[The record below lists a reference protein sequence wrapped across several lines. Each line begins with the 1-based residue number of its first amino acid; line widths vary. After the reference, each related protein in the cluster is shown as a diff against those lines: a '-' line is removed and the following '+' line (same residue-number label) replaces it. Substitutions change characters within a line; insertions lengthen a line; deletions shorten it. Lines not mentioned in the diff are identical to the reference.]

1 MRKFGK
7 LYGATFLVM
16 LLSLTSACAQ
26 LPKSGDVKIGPNVE
40 SGLETDYLYYSPS
53 GPSNDATQ
61 EDILLGFINAGTGP
75 QNDYEVA
82 RSYLTKSFNAEWNPN
97 QEVLI
102 QDGKP
107 TVTLTD
113 NNSATVI
120 VPISAKINENGQYE
134 SLPAGST
141 RSMQIAFAEE
151 SGNWRIANAPNLTM
165 VIRPVFDV
173 VFKAYAVYF
182 FDNQQEHLVPDV
194 RWFPSRASTS
204 TRLVNALLSGP
215 SAWLEDAVKNSIPSG
230 TRLTLSSVT
239 VADGIASVDL
249 SSRALR
255 ATALNKKLLQVQI
268 RETLLQLSSV
278 YSVRVTI
285 ERGVLEEPSWS
296 NSNNQL
302 QVAMPVALLPEGLVR
317 LGATRTIKI
326 ENATTFV
333 QQVNATSF
341 GLNSEEKVFALSGP
355 GGIYLAK
362 LNRPTEAPLMLATG
376 FDYLPPVV
384 DADGYTWAVPRSGK
398 KPILV
403 YDESGKIQSFSSGW
417 LIGSD
422 RLSFSISPEG
432 SRVLAVTGTRAS
444 SQVRVAAIIRN
455 DSGMPIGVGAPIQPS
470 KAKTAYSGTWLDS
483 IQIGLLESQIS
494 NYIQPV
500 IAMIGGASKT
510 LPTFTNGSVIV
521 GSGQATSIFILDS
534 FGVLYQFRGSGWV
547 KVREDVQAL
556 RFPGN

>member
-1 MRKFGK
+1 MNKYSRVI
-7 LYGATFLVM
+7 GALLLVFSMTF
-16 LLSLTSACAQ
+16 TSACAQ
-26 LPKSGDVKIGPNVE
+26 MPKSGEVKIGPNVE

-53 GPSNDATQ
+53 GPTEKATQ
-61 EDILLGFINAGTGP
+61 EEILLGFINAGTGP

-82 RSYLTKSFNAEWNPN
+82 RSYLTKSFGAEWDPN

-107 TVTLTD
+107 TITLTD
-113 NNSATVI
+113 DDTATVV
-120 VPISAKINENGQYE
+120 VPIAAKINEVGQYE
-134 SLPAGST
+134 TLPQGST
-141 RSMQIAFAEE
+141 RSIQVAFANE
-151 SGNWRIANAPNLTM
+151 SGKWRIGSAPNLTM

-173 VFKAYAVYF
+173 VFNAYAIYF
-182 FDNQQEHLVPDV
+182 FDNQQKHLVPDV

-215 SAWLEDAVKNSIPSG
+215 SSWLEPAVRNSIPSG

-249 SSRALR
+249 SSAALR
-255 ATALNKKLLQVQI
+255 ATSLNKKLLQVQI

-285 ERGVLEEPSWS
+285 ERGVLEEPAWA
-296 NSNNQL
+296 NSNNQV
-302 QVAMPVALLPEGLVR
+302 QVALPVALLPDGLVR
-317 LGATRTIKI
+317 LGAAQTSKI

-341 GLNSEEKVFALSGP
+341 GLNADEKVFALSGP
-355 GGIYLAK
+355 SGIYLAK
-362 LNRPTEAPLMLATG
+362 LNRPTEAPLVLATG
-376 FDYLPPVV
+376 SDYLPPVV

-403 YDESGKIQSFSSGW
+403 YDDAGRLQSFASGW
-417 LIGSD
+417 LLGQD
-422 RLSFSISPEG
+422 RLSFSISAEG
-432 SRVLAVTGTRAS
+432 SRVLAVSGSKAS
-444 SQVRVAAIIRN
+444 SQVRVSAIIRD
-455 DSGMPIGVGAPIQPS
+455 DSGRPTGVGMPTKPT
-470 KAKTAYSGTWLDS
+470 AKTTAYAGTWLDS
-483 IQIGLLESQIS
+483 IQIGLLERQVS
-494 NYIQPV
+494 NNDQPV
-500 IAMIGGASKT
+500 VLMVGGDSQN
-510 LPTFTNGSVIV
+510 LPSFANAAEIV

-534 FGVLYQFRGSGWV
+534 LNALYQFRGSGWV